1 MALMSTITAI
11 VPTSAQAT
19 RFSIA
24 VDGTPAAVVGIETIE
39 RLSLAVGVEYDDI
52 RLAVEHDAAKLSTYD
67 RAVGL
72 LAASP
77 RSARD
82 LKRRL
87 VLKGE
92 PPELAEMAIQ
102 KLNELGLLNDA
113 DYARQLTRSKMSGP
127 GHSRR
132 RMQQELF
139 KRGVA
144 RDVADEAIADVVSDE
159 SIDTGA
165 IIERIARRKAQSLA
179 RLDPA
184 ARKRRLYDF
193 LARRG
198 YDHEDIRRAVDTVLS
213 ESLEQE
219 GTDGADDRET
229 PDD

>member
-1 MALMSTITAI
+1 VAVITAI

-24 VDGTPAAVVGIETIE
+24 VDGQPAATVAIETID
-39 RLSLAVGVEYDDI
+39 RLSLSVGIGYDDV
-52 RLAVEHDAAKLSTYD
+52 RLAVEHDARKLETYD
-67 RAVGL
+67 RALNL

-92 PPELAEMAIQ
+92 PPEYADLAIE
-102 KLNELGLLNDA
+102 KLINLGLLNDA

-139 KRGVA
+139 KRGVN
-144 RDVADEAIADVVSDE
+144 RDVADEAIADVMSDE

-179 RLDPA
+179 KSDPA
-184 ARKRRLYDF
+184 SRKRRLYDF

-198 YDHEDIRRAVDTVLS
+198 YDHDDIQKAIATVLADTEHLSS
-213 ESLEQE
+213 E
-219 GTDGADDRET
+219 DD
-229 PDD
+229 DSV

>member
-1 MALMSTITAI
+1 MALITAI
-11 VPTSAQAT
+11 TPTSAQAT

-24 VDGTPAAVVGIETIE
+24 VDGETIAVVPIETIE
-39 RLSLAVGVEYDDI
+39 RLSLAVGSSYDEVRI
-52 RLAVEHDAAKLSTYD
+52 AVERDAARMRTYD
-67 RAVGL
+67 RAVSL

-92 PPELAEMAIQ
+92 TPELADLAIQ
-102 KLNELGLLNDA
+102 KLIELGLLNDA
-113 DYARQLTRSKMSGP
+113 EYARQLTRTKMTGP

-139 KRGVA
+139 RRGVS
-144 RDVADEAIADVVSDE
+144 REVADEAITDVMADE
-159 SIDTGA
+159 SIDTSA
-165 IIERIARRKAQSLA
+165 IIERVARRKARSLA
-179 RLDPA
+179 RLDPE

-198 YDHEDIRRAVDTVLS
+198 YDHDDIRRAIEVVLS
-213 ESLEQE
+213 EPLGE
-219 GTDGADDRET
+219 ADP
-229 PDD
+229 PDDPVEE

>member
-1 MALMSTITAI
+1 MATITAI
-11 VPTSAQAT
+11 VPTSAQAM

-24 VDGTPAAVVGIETIE
+24 VDGTPAATVAIETID
-39 RLSLAVGVEYDDI
+39 RLSLSVGIGYDDV
-52 RLAVEHDAAKLSTYD
+52 RLAVEHDARKLETYD
-67 RAVGL
+67 RALNL

-92 PPELAEMAIQ
+92 PPEYADLAIE
-102 KLNELGLLNDA
+102 KLIGLGLLNDA

-139 KRGVA
+139 KRGVN
-144 RDVADEAIADVVSDE
+144 RDVADEAIADVMSDE

-179 RLDPA
+179 KTDPA
-184 ARKRRLYDF
+184 SRKRRLYDF

-198 YDHEDIRRAVDTVLS
+198 YDHDDIQKAIATVLGELGS
-213 ESLEQE
+213 DSI
-219 GTDGADDRET
+219 DD
-229 PDD
+229 